1 MSRGAAEE
9 EENNGASLATATT
22 SVATTATTTAKGVMS
37 VLLGKQGP
45 RTTVTVQA
53 PQPETC
59 AIRLA
64 SEQAEELT
72 LSELSGSETT
82 FIMPSPSDDGDVSM
96 GSQRMTLV
104 VKTSADDD
112 KATMCDRLTQ
122 GTKHRSHSTSS
133 RPVHQDYTDSSS
145 GSETPFGARTA
156 EGSKSKSSRDT
167 KLVGKP
173 KKKASKAALREFEK
187 RKRSSLQKKGTVLPP
202 PESAPARRSWQAR
215 IPPLVLPDPK
225 EEPLNLEQELQK
237 HGEFAELTYENKEYE
252 STRDSWID
260 LQQVGAS
267 AFTFPPATC
276 PPKLALAPGRSRRRL
291 FFAARGS

>member
-1 MSRGAAEE
+1 M
-9 EENNGASLATATT
+9 
-22 SVATTATTTAKGVMS
+22 
-37 VLLGKQGP
+37 
-45 RTTVTVQA
+45 QA

-82 FIMPSPSDDGDVSM
+82 FIMPSV
-96 GSQRMTLV
+96 
-104 VKTSADDD
+104 
-112 KATMCDRLTQ
+112 MCDRLTQ
-122 GTKHRSHSTSS
+122 GTKHRSHSTSP
-133 RPVHQDYTDSSS
+133 RPVHQDYTSGVLHSLTISHPWGARTLPRQSLFYPASPSPRLLARLLILCCRAAMLAWCSDSSS

-156 EGSKSKSSRDT
+156 EGSQSKSSRDT

-187 RKRSSLQKKGTVLPP
+187 RKRGSLQKKGTVLPP

-225 EEPLNLEQELQK
+225 EEPL
-237 HGEFAELTYENKEYE
+237 
-252 STRDSWID
+252 D
-260 LQQVGAS
+260 L
-267 AFTFPPATC
+267 
-276 PPKLALAPGRSRRRL
+276 
-291 FFAARGS
+291 